1 MFYAV
6 LIVALVLLCVAAVAF
21 YYALFL
27 DGVVRRHKR
36 RLAELERENSELGR
50 ALERAEARL
59 REQDEAEEEAGEA
72 WPEVFGEDDFRVR

>member
-27 DGVVRRHKR
+27 DGVVRQHKR
-36 RLAELERENSELGR
+36 RLAELERENAELER

-59 REQDEAEEEAGEA
+59 REREEEDEEA

>member
-27 DGVVRRHKR
+27 EGVVRQHKLR
-36 RLAELERENSELGR
+36 MVELERENARLVR
-50 ALERAEARL
+50 ALESAEARL
-59 REQDEAEEEAGEA
+59 SERGEEDEET
-72 WPEVFGEDDFRVR
+72 WPEVFGEDDYRVR